1 MHMKIVN
8 KYYKKKQRKTSK
20 RSLRK
25 VPKSFWRRKRKKA
38 KKAQDRH
45 NIFSENKKKTKHK
58 RNIKFTFNS
67 KIEVLKNLLDME
79 MHWIQGFPALFLD
92 NFQKILKKLVWKHLK
107 FHTMTHYI
115 TSSTTC
121 KIFTYQNTSW
131 KYKEEFKQIYSSIIY
146 LKRCKKSFKL
156 QRKFIERMQIADE
169 KPIQPFFH
177 LNTSNTC
184 QNSGNSLPKRWI

>member
-1 MHMKIVN
+1 MYMKIVN
-8 KYYKKKQRKTSK
+8 KYYKKNKEKLQKEAWERYQNLSEEEKEK
-20 RSLRK
+20 RQ
-25 VPKSFWRRKRKKA
+25 KKPWTDTTFFL
-38 KKAQDRH
+38 K
-45 NIFSENKKKTKHK
+45 NKKKTKHK
-58 RNIKFTFNS
+58 RNIKFTCNS

-79 MHWIQGFPALFLD
+79 MHWIQGFPDLFLD

-146 LKRCKKSFKL
+146 LKRCKKSFKW

-184 QNSGNSLPKRWI
+184 QNSGNSLPMRWI